1 MRRVAAFACAVMLTC
16 FGASPSQ
23 ADRRVALVVGNGD
36 YVHADKL
43 ANPVTDAR
51 RLRDTLDKLH
61 FEVVFG
67 ENLDKRALERTI
79 ARFADAVQEADVA
92 LVFFAGHGATFGD
105 TPYVVPVDAQFS
117 SLPEVPYEL
126 VPVETL
132 IGELRRAKG
141 LRIAILDACRDNS
154 AERELKRT
162 AARGGEVS
170 RGLARVKNPEGLI
183 LAYATQY
190 LSTAA
195 DGDPNGDSPF
205 TTALLNNIATP
216 GLDVKDLFFKVGRE
230 VIETTK
236 GGQRPEV
243 SVSFYDSYSLVPAA
257 AVGPPPASTPTTTA
271 PSITREAE
279 RAWPLVKD
287 TTNAAILEEY
297 IKRYGD
303 TFYATLARAR
313 IAELKA
319 AAGKAQPQVAVAAP
333 PTQPARPS
341 AGAAK
346 PAVGVFPVVSVAT
359 PLPPERERALKPKD
373 VFRECDK
380 CPEMTVVPAGSFA
393 MGSPAN
399 EPGRSNWE
407 EPQHAVTIGKPFAV
421 GKFLVTVDQFAAFVT
436 ETGYDAGSKCHI
448 LEDGKWEDKE
458 GSSWRN
464 PGIAQTGSHPALCL
478 SWDDATA
485 YAAWLA
491 KKTGKRY
498 RLLTDAEWEYAARAG
513 TTTPYFFGNAE
524 KDLCQHANGA
534 DQAAKS
540 KLTANWAVAPC
551 NDGYEFTSPVGAFP
565 PNGFGLHDMAGNAFQ
580 WVEDCWH
587 ENYQGAPSDGSA
599 WTSSDCSRHVLRGG
613 SWASSPKFLRSAYR
627 VGFRSDNRDNLN
639 GFRLARTL

>member
-1 MRRVAAFACAVMLTC
+1 MRFVAAFACVVLVACL
-16 FGASPSQ
+16 GASPSR
-23 ADRRVALVVGNGD
+23 ADRRVALVIGNGD
-36 YVHADKL
+36 YAHADKL

-67 ENLDKRALERTI
+67 ENLDKRSLERTI

-141 LRIAILDACRDNS
+141 LRIAILDACRDNA

-162 AARGGEVS
+162 AARGGEIS

-195 DGDPNGDSPF
+195 DGDPSGDSPF
-205 TTALLNNIATP
+205 TTALLNNIVTP

-257 AVGPPPASTPTTTA
+257 SIGPPPPSTPTTTA

-287 TTNAAILEEY
+287 TTNQAILEEY
-297 IKRYGD
+297 IKRYGE
-303 TFYATLARAR
+303 TFYAALARAR
-313 IAELKA
+313 IDELKA
-319 AAGKAQPQVAVAAP
+319 GAGKAQPQVAVVAP
-333 PTQPARPS
+333 PIQPARPS

-346 PAVGVFPVVSVAT
+346 PAVGVFPEVSVAT
-359 PLPPERERALKPKD
+359 PLPLERERALKPKD
-373 VFRECDK
+373 VFKECGK
-380 CPEMTVVPAGSFA
+380 CPEMIVVPAGSFM
-393 MGSPAN
+393 MGLAEHELGHDSAHRGPA
-399 EPGRSNWE
+399 S
-407 EPQHAVTIGKPFAV
+407 PQHLVTIAKPFAV
-421 GKFLVTVDQFAAFVT
+421 GRFAVTVDQFAVFAA
-436 ETGYDAGSKCHI
+436 ETGYDAGSKCYVVEETKSEEKPDH
-448 LEDGKWEDKE
+448 
-458 GSSWRN
+458 SWRN
-464 PGIAQTGSHPALCL
+464 PGFAQTGSHPATCL
-478 SWDDATA
+478 DWNDAKA
-485 YAAWLA
+485 YVAWLTL
-491 KKTGKRY
+491 KTGKTY
-498 RLLTDAEWEYAARAG
+498 RLLSEAEREYVTRAG
-513 TTTPYFFGNAE
+513 TTTTFWWGSSIATSEANYNGSANHGNGEYRRGTVAV
-524 KDLCQHANGA
+524 DSFQANPWGLY
-534 DQAAKS
+534 QVHG
-540 KLTANWAVAPC
+540 NV
-551 NDGYEFTSPVGAFP
+551 YE
-565 PNGFGLHDMAGNAFQ
+565 

-587 ENYQGAPSDGSA
+587 ENYQGAPADGSA
-599 WTSSDCSRHVLRGG
+599 WVSGDCTRRGLRGG
-613 SWASSPKFLRSAYR
+613 SWLEDARALAAAARARNGAGNRYDID
-627 VGFRSDNRDNLN
+627 GFRV
-639 GFRLARTL
+639 ARTL

>member
-1 MRRVAAFACAVMLTC
+1 VAAFACAVLLTC
-16 FGASPSQ
+16 LGASPSQ
-23 ADRRVALVVGNGD
+23 ADRRVALVIGNGD
-36 YVHADKL
+36 YAHADKL

-51 RLRDTLDKLH
+51 RLKDTLDKLH

-67 ENLDKRALERTI
+67 ENLDKRSLERTI

-141 LRIAILDACRDNS
+141 LRIAILDACRDNA

-162 AARGGEVS
+162 AARGGEIS

-195 DGDPNGDSPF
+195 DGDPSGDSPF
-205 TTALLNNIATP
+205 TTALLNNIVTP

-243 SVSFYDSYSLVPAA
+243 SVSFYDAYSLVPASS
-257 AVGPPPASTPTTTA
+257 VGPPPASTLTTTA

-287 TTNAAILEEY
+287 TTNQAILEEY
-297 IKRYGD
+297 IKRYGE
-303 TFYATLARAR
+303 TFYAALARAR
-313 IAELKA
+313 LDELKT
-319 AAGKAQPQVAVAAP
+319 AAGKAQPQVAIVAP

-346 PAVGVFPVVSVAT
+346 PVVGVFPEVSVAT
-359 PLPPERERALKPKD
+359 PLPLERERALKPKD
-373 VFRECDK
+373 AFKECDK
-380 CPEMTVVPAGSFA
+380 CPEMVVVPAGSFM
-393 MGSPAN
+393 MGLAEHELGHDSAHRGPA
-399 EPGRSNWE
+399 S
-407 EPQHAVTIGKPFAV
+407 PQHLVTIAKPFAV
-421 GKFLVTVDQFAAFVT
+421 GRFAVTVDQFAVFAA
-436 ETGYDAGSKCHI
+436 ETGYDAGSKCYVVEETKAEEKPDH
-448 LEDGKWEDKE
+448 
-458 GSSWRN
+458 SWRN
-464 PGIAQTGSHPALCL
+464 PGFAQTGSHPATCL
-478 SWDDATA
+478 DWNDAKA
-485 YAAWLA
+485 YVAWLTR
-491 KKTGKRY
+491 KTGKTY
-498 RLLTDAEWEYAARAG
+498 RLLSEAEREYVTRAG
-513 TTTPYFFGNAE
+513 TTTTFWWGSSIATSEANYNGSANHGNGEYRRGTVAVNSFR
-524 KDLCQHANGA
+524 ANPWGLY
-534 DQAAKS
+534 QVHG
-540 KLTANWAVAPC
+540 NV
-551 NDGYEFTSPVGAFP
+551 YE
-565 PNGFGLHDMAGNAFQ
+565 

-599 WTSSDCSRHVLRGG
+599 WVSGDCTRRGLRGG
-613 SWASSPKFLRSAYR
+613 SWLEDARALAAAARARNGAGNRYDID
-627 VGFRSDNRDNLN
+627 GFRV
-639 GFRLARTL
+639 ARTL